1 MKKIAVTGASGYIA
15 SLVQRTNA
23 GRFEFLPVRHK
34 DLDFADPEKV
44 HAYFEALDFDLVLN
58 TAAQATTAVCE
69 K

>member
-34 DLDFADPEKV
+34 DLISRIRKRCTPILK
-44 HAYFEALDFDLVLN
+44 HSNLTL
-58 TAAQATTAVCE
+58 C
-69 K
+69 